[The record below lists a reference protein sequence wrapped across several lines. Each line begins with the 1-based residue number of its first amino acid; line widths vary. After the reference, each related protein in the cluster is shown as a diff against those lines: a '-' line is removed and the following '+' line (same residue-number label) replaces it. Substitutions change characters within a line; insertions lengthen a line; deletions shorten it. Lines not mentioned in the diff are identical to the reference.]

1 MDQIKEVAV
10 PESEEARDNEHKQH
24 SNQWTKA
31 TA

>member
-1 MDQIKEVAV
+1 MDQIKEVV
-10 PESEEARDNEHKQH
+10 PESEEAPDNGHKQH